1 MCKFTRSIPVQIQIS
16 ETYRRFF
23 ETLFWVSLCVLAFG
37 IPTSTVFMSV
47 AQFGFGVAVFAV
59 PDYVAKLRRLF
70 SNPVALIWL
79 GLYFLFMLGGS
90 QSADT
95 DYFLKE
101 LRTKMPIWVLPVAL
115 ALMPQLEQKK
125 VHFVLHCF
133 LAGTFL
139 ASAAGLY
146 NLLFTDIS
154 DYRQLSPMVSH
165 IRLGIYLTF
174 SLFLIL
180 RFMLLKKPFRLLPRA
195 VYAILGTAFLLW
207 LFYLNSLTGILF
219 FAILAPAVGLYFLL
233 HNISWPMRRALVVF
247 ILFGVAG
254 TAFYLTHTVR
264 SFYRVN
270 DEPVSSLPVY
280 TREGNPYLHDTNLHD
295 TENGNYVW
303 RYLEFAELERAWN
316 LRSALPYSG
325 NDNKGNVLKAT
336 LCRYL
341 ASRNLPRDAE
351 GILALSDK
359 EIHDI
364 ENGVPNY
371 LYARSFNI
379 KGRIYETLWE
389 WEAYKG
395 TGDPNGKSL
404 SARVE
409 LWKTALRAIGENP
422 GSGYGTGDVRQAI
435 KKQLIQNDSKLVYYG
450 QFGPHNQYLATALA
464 LGIPGLLWMLFAFF
478 SPLFFYKKYKPTFL
492 FYTLLGLLLLAAL
505 NEDIFETQASVTF
518 FAFAYH
524 MLLADKKENN
534 ES

>member
-1 MCKFTRSIPVQIQIS
+1 MQIQIS

-23 ETLFWVSLCVLAFG
+23 DTLFWVSLCVLAFG
-37 IPTSTVFMSV
+37 IPTSTVLMSV

-59 PDYVAKLRRLF
+59 PDYGAKLRRLLG
-70 SNPVALIWL
+70 NPVALIWL
-79 GLYFLFMLGGS
+79 GLYFLFMLGGF

-115 ALMPQLEQKK
+115 ALMPQPEQKK
-125 VHFVLHCF
+125 VHLVLHCF

-139 ASAAGLY
+139 ASAAGVY
-146 NLLFTDIS
+146 NLLFNDIS

-165 IRLGIYLTF
+165 IRMGIYLTF
-174 SLFLIL
+174 SLFVIL
-180 RFMLLKKPFRLLPRA
+180 RFMLLEKKLRLLPRA
-195 VYAILGTAFLLW
+195 VYAVLGSAFLLW
-207 LFYLNSLTGILF
+207 LFYLKSLTGILF
-219 FAILAPAVGLYFLL
+219 FAVLAPSVGLYLL
-233 HNISWPMRRALVVF
+233 LPNVSGPMRIGLVVF
-247 ILFGVAG
+247 ILTGAMG
-254 TAFYLTHTVR
+254 MAFYLTRTAR

-280 TREGNPYLHDTNLHD
+280 TREGNPYLHDTTLHD

-303 RYLEFAELERAWN
+303 RYLEFTELERAWN
-316 LRSALPYSG
+316 QRSSLPYGG
-325 NDNKGNVLKAT
+325 NDKKGNLLKAT

-351 GILALSDK
+351 GIKALSDK

-371 LYARSFNI
+371 LYARSFNL

-389 WEAYKG
+389 WEAYKS

-422 GSGYGTGDVRQAI
+422 VSGYGTGDVRQVI
-435 KKQLIQNDSKLVYYG
+435 KKHLIRHDSKLLYYK

-478 SPLFFYKKYKPTFL
+478 SPLFFYNKYKPSFL
-492 FYTLLGLLLLAAL
+492 FYTLLGLMLLAAL

-524 MLLADKKENN
+524 VLLADKKEEN